1 MQRLKDGTGL
11 GGCGE
16 QNASVVEAREV
27 EGRVRG
33 EEAGEGSSRP
43 SLQAS
48 LAMGRRLDFLL

>member
-1 MQRLKDGTGL
+1 M
-11 GGCGE
+11 
-16 QNASVVEAREV
+16 VEAREV

-48 LAMGRRLDFLL
+48 LAMGRRLDFLLRAQESL